1 MNGISSTLK
10 EEIQKTKDKSKKE
23 KFKFISAIL
32 ITNIMVAMLC
42 LPTEETKSEVKKKN
56 EKLLHAHHEMMV
68 LPLEIL
74 IPENAKEKL
83 ETLVTLVSK
92 DKKIIIQKAYL
103 HEELKNKNEISQFKI
118 EIPSSEI
125 VKASDHLSETMLAIP
140 YVEKPSP
147 KNIKR
152 GSKYEI
158 NI

>member
-23 KFKFISAIL
+23 KFKFIFAIL
-32 ITNIMVAMLC
+32 ITNALVAMIC
-42 LPTEETKSEVKKKN
+42 LPGAPTKVEAQTNTKR
-56 EKLLHAHHEMMV
+56 LHPGHEMMV
-68 LPLEIL
+68 LPLDVL
-74 IPENAKEKL
+74 LPEEAKIKD

-92 DKKIIIQKAYL
+92 DKKVIIQKAYL
-103 HEELKNKNEISQFKI
+103 HEKLINKNETSQFKI

-125 VKASDHLSETMLAIP
+125 VKASDHINDGMLAVP
-140 YVEKPSP
+140 YVEK
-147 KNIKR
+147 KAVKTIKR